1 LLKATAARRPIDEW
15 RVVTERE
22 WQPAKEAALAGFRD
36 RGTGHLN
43 CAQAVVRFASLVL
56 GLSPDPV
63 VVARYL
69 GGGMV
74 RMGRVCGALSGAAI
88 SLGLRDLH
96 SGLSWPDGTSPD
108 TEKLQRLF
116 RDFEAAFEA
125 VACRELVGYDI
136 STSGGYQRFKDD
148 NKYELCER
156 YVSWTCDRLG
166 DIL

>member
-1 LLKATAARRPIDEW
+1 M
-15 RVVTERE
+15 TEGE

-74 RMGRVCGALSGAAI
+74 RMGQVCGALSGAAI

-96 SGLSWPDGTSPD
+96 TGLSWPDGTSPD

-116 RDFEAAFEA
+116 RDFEAEFEA
-125 VACRELVGYDI
+125 VTCRELVGYDI